1 MKKSLFFKFLVCYV
15 IVAISMFTLLNTYG
29 VKRLEE
35 SLLEGKKTVLYNEAS
50 LISSQYMTNYY
61 NESMSLHNLSTQ
73 LKTIDTFLNARIW
86 IVNKSGFLIL
96 DTRNVGSVTNYVNI
110 NEINPTLLDNTFSQS
125 DFISTLITEP
135 VLSVVLP
142 VSMDFSVKGYIVIHA
157 ARSSIMNDSIY
168 FLNIINVVFLLFLI
182 LMLIVFIYIYYI
194 TVIPIRKI
202 TIATKEYTSG
212 HFDYPLTLKTSDE
225 YKDLSDAIVF
235 MAGELNN
242 LDDYQKKFVGNISH
256 DFRSPLTSIK
266 GYAEAM
272 IDGTIPPELHE
283 KYLGT
288 ILFEAERLTKL
299 TTNLLSLNSFENNGS
314 LLDIV
319 SFDIN
324 TVIKRTAES
333 FEGICT
339 KKKITFNLVF
349 SDIEVLV
356 DADMSRIQQVLYN
369 LIDNA
374 IKFSNPNSNIN
385 VTVSEKNEKVLISVK
400 DFGSGIP
407 KESIKKVWER
417 FYKSDSSRGKDKKG
431 TGLGLSIVKEII
443 TAHNENINVVSTLG
457 VGTEFMFTLPR
468 SS

>member
-168 FLNIINVVFLLFLI
+168 LLNIINVVFLLFLI

>member
-1 MKKSLFFKFLVCYV
+1 
-15 IVAISMFTLLNTYG
+15 MFTLLNTYG

-168 FLNIINVVFLLFLI
+168 LLNIINVVFLLFLI

>member
-1 MKKSLFFKFLVCYV
+1 MICY
-15 IVAISMFTLLNTYG
+15 IVVALSIFGLLNTYG
-29 VKRLEE
+29 VNRLEQ
-35 SLLEGKKTVLYNEAS
+35 SLIEGKKTVLYNEAS

-61 NESMSLHNLSTQ
+61 NEAISLNNLSTQ
-73 LKTIDTFLNARIW
+73 LRTIDDFLNARIW
-86 IVNKSGFLIL
+86 IVNKAGFLIL
-96 DTRNVGSVTNYVNI
+96 DTGNTSPGASYVNI
-110 NEINPTLLDNTFSQS
+110 NEIHPTFLNHTFSQS
-125 DFISTLITEP
+125 DSFGNLIPEP

-142 VSMDFSVKGYIVIHA
+142 VSIDFSVKGYIVIHA
-157 ARSSIMNDSIY
+157 TMKTIMNDSIY
-168 FLNIINVVFLLFLI
+168 FMNIIHIVFLIFLI
-182 LMLIVFIYIYYI
+182 LLLIAFIYIYYI
-194 TVIPIRKI
+194 TVIPIKKI

-235 MAGELNN
+235 MAGELSS

-283 KYLGT
+283 KYLNI
-288 ILFEAERLTKL
+288 ILFESERLTKL
-299 TTNLLSLNSFENNGS
+299 TTNLLSLNSFENNAS
-314 LLDIV
+314 LLDII

-324 TVIKRTAES
+324 TIIKRTAES

-339 KKKITFNLVF
+339 KRKITINLVF
-349 SDIEVLV
+349 SDFELYV
-356 DADMSRIQQVLYN
+356 DADMSKIQQVLYN

-374 IKFSNPNSNIN
+374 VKFSNPNSNIN
-385 VTVSEKNEKVLISVK
+385 VTVSEKNEKVLVSVK
-400 DFGSGIP
+400 DFGTGIP

-443 TAHNENINVVSTLG
+443 TSHNENINVVSTVG
-457 VGTEFMFTLPR
+457 VGTEFMFTLPK
-468 SS
+468 SIYP

>member
-1 MKKSLFFKFLVCYV
+1 
-15 IVAISMFTLLNTYG
+15 MFTLLNTYG
-29 VKRLEE
+29 VNRLEH
-35 SLLEGKKTVLYNEAS
+35 SLLEGKKTVLYNEAL

-61 NESMSLHNLSTQ
+61 NESMSLHNLNTQ

-96 DTRNVGSVTNYVNI
+96 DTRNVGNITSYINI
-110 NEINPTLLDNTFSQS
+110 NEIDDTLLDHTFSQS
-125 DFISTLITEP
+125 SSISTLITEP

-142 VSMDFSVKGYIVIHA
+142 VSSDFSVKGYIVIHTTL
-157 ARSSIMNDSIY
+157 SSIMNDSIY
-168 FLNIINVVFLLFLI
+168 FMNIINVVFLLFLI
-182 LMLIVFIYIYYI
+182 LMLFVLIYIYYI

-202 TIATKEYTSG
+202 TIATKEYTCG
-212 HFDYPLTLKTSDE
+212 HYDYPLTLKTSDE
-225 YKDLSDAIVF
+225 YKDLSDAIVY
-235 MAGELNN
+235 MAGELSN

-266 GYAEAM
+266 GYSEAM

-333 FEGICT
+333 FEGICV
-339 KKKITFNLVF
+339 KKKITINLVF
-349 SDIEVLV
+349 SDIELYV
-356 DADMSRIQQVLYN
+356 DADMGRIQQVLYN

-374 IKFSNPNSNIN
+374 VKFSNQNSNIN
-385 VTVSEKNEKVLISVK
+385 VTVSEKNEKVLVSVK
-400 DFGSGIP
+400 DFGTGIP

-443 TAHNENINVVSTLG
+443 TAHNENINVVSTVG
-457 VGTEFMFTLPR
+457 VGTEFIFTLTK